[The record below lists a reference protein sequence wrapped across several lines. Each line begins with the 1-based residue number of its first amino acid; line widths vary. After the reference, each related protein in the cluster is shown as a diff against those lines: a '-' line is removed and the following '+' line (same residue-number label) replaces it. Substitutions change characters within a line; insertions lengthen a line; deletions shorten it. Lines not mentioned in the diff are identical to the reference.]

1 MLAVGTGVLASDLVD
16 LENVERRLRERL
28 DALGPAPR
36 AELLHVLMLPDFE
49 RADRIGE
56 LGLPREPAFAELLI
70 DLEEDKAARAS
81 GCWPRW
87 SGSSPDSSRAR
98 LGDHLS
104 HSTEARYGHQR
115 MHALP
120 WAAYVPPMK
129 QVDPLRSS
137 RNDTTMTMVFC
148 ATCGHSQAAH
158 SNSGDGRCLR
168 SACYCDGFIV
178 GQGPDL

>member
-1 MLAVGTGVLASDLVD
+1 
-16 LENVERRLRERL
+16 
-28 DALGPAPR
+28 
-36 AELLHVLMLPDFE
+36 
-49 RADRIGE
+49 
-56 LGLPREPAFAELLI
+56 
-70 DLEEDKAARAS
+70 
-81 GCWPRW
+81 
-87 SGSSPDSSRAR
+87 
-98 LGDHLS
+98 
-104 HSTEARYGHQR
+104 

-168 SACYCDGFIV
+168 SACDCDGFIV
-178 GQGPDL
+178 GQGPDLSAQVIPS

>member
-1 MLAVGTGVLASDLVD
+1 MVEHAPGVAGVH
-16 LENVERRLRERL
+16 
-28 DALGPAPR
+28 AGPAPR

-49 RADRIGE
+49 RADRIGKFWSYHDS
-56 LGLPREPAFAELLI
+56 RTFAELLI
-70 DLEEDKAARAS
+70 DCEEDKAARAS

-104 HSTEARYGHQR
+104 HSIEARYGHQL
-115 MHALP
+115 MHALR

-168 SACYCDGFIV
+168 SACDCDGFIV
-178 GQGPDL
+178 GQGPDLSAQVLPF